1 MTRAWPPVPMSR
13 TRATSPGARSCRER
27 PGISRCPIGLCDVGG
42 LTASR
47 LLDSSADLHDVRNCL
62 GHANITTTSRYVRS
76 TPVRFVPLTGEALS
90 ALCDQLHR
98 GSVWCVMV
106 RFVTG
111 LYTAIIHCG

>member
-1 MTRAWPPVPMSR
+1 M
-13 TRATSPGARSCRER
+13 
-27 PGISRCPIGLCDVGG
+27 GG
-42 LTASR
+42 LTACR
-47 LLDSSADLHDVRNCL
+47 LLKASADLHDVRDCL

-76 TPVRFVPLTGEALS
+76 TPVRGLAFSGEALS

-98 GSVWCVMV
+98 GSVRCVMV

>member
-1 MTRAWPPVPMSR
+1 MAW
-13 TRATSPGARSCRER
+13 C

-42 LTASR
+42 LTGCWG
-47 LLDSSADLHDVRNCL
+47 LESSADLRDVRDVL
-62 GHANITTTSRYVRS
+62 GHAHITMTSRYVRS
-76 TPVRFVPLTGEALS
+76 TPVRGLPVAGEALS

-98 GSVWCVMV
+98 GSVRCVMV

>member
-1 MTRAWPPVPMSR
+1 MRELTAH
-13 TRATSPGARSCRER
+13 AGARR
-27 PGISRCPIGLCDVGG
+27 P
-42 LTASR
+42 TA
-47 LLDSSADLHDVRNCL
+47 
-62 GHANITTTSRYVRS
+62 
-76 TPVRFVPLTGEALS
+76 GEALS